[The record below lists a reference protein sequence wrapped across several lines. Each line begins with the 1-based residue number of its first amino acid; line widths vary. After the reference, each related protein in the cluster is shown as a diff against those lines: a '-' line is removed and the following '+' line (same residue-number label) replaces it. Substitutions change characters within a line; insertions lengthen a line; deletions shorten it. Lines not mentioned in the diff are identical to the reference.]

1 MDPSQSNL
9 HISEE
14 YANSPVTVAILEAKN
29 EGLEELSTSQTIGER
44 RSFIKN
50 ELDEDTMALDVDFE
64 EKPVSLVPK
73 KFKKRMVEFETDNG
87 IAKNKVKME
96 FDGVLLPLPYRKR
109 VKLESES
116 ALCVLRVNV
125 PCIKEVLTAY
135 SLHASNAPKIHA
147 RVLQSNSSD
156 PGDTESESEESKEMV
171 VIKAEQNDDDVTF
184 VGKSIIDLEYLD
196 IKPKIK
202 VELELS
208 RTLVQIRLDQF
219 SCAPYPINLDRRISE
234 RRFSREFIHSV
245 FGGSPYA
252 ANPPIGKEFLAR
264 HGRAHFMFW
273 NNCKYQPNAP
283 GKVGESG
290 LFYESRPFSPK
301 DDNEFIHHGF
311 SCFAPNEWWYVGDFQ
326 CFAAGSLTKD
336 EWSKEVPKFHKS
348 WSAVLHNDKWG
359 RTVRVMIHLRT
370 QLDREP
376 TDDEIEEAQGLSDEY
391 KHISAE
397 EIKNAFD
404 QGKQCLGILVLKC
417 VGYDEDLQ
425 RELVQKFPSWVP
437 KIKSGKKA
445 KESAKR
451 KKKNMKTRKVK
462 AVREHDAIE
471 EAGHVAGSD
480 EAFNGTKAQQYKHTG
495 TRSRPVRTA

>member
-1 MDPSQSNL
+1 M
-9 HISEE
+9 
-14 YANSPVTVAILEAKN
+14 LEAQN

-44 RSFIKN
+44 ISSIKN
-50 ELDEDTMALDVDFE
+50 ELDEDTTALDVDFE
-64 EKPVSLVPK
+64 AKPASLIPK
-73 KFKKRMVEFETDNG
+73 KSKKRMVEFETDNG
-87 IAKNKVKME
+87 IANNKVKME

-109 VKLESES
+109 IKLESES
-116 ALCVLRVNV
+116 ALCVHRVNV

-135 SLHASNAPKIHA
+135 SLHASNAPKTHA

-156 PGDTESESEESKEMV
+156 PGDTESESEESKETV
-171 VIKAEQNDDDVTF
+171 EIKAEQNDDDVTF
-184 VGKSIIDLEYLD
+184 VGKSIDLEYLD

-264 HGRAHFMFW
+264 HGRAHLMFW
-273 NNCKYQPNAP
+273 NNCKYQPNA
-283 GKVGESG
+283 KVGESG

-311 SCFAPNEWWYVGDFQ
+311 SCFAPNEWW
-326 CFAAGSLTKD
+326 
-336 EWSKEVPKFHKS
+336 
-348 WSAVLHNDKWG
+348 
-359 RTVRVMIHLRT
+359 
-370 QLDREP
+370 EP

-404 QGKQCLGILVLKC
+404 QGEQCLGILVLKC

-437 KIKSGKKA
+437 KIKSGGKKA
-445 KESAKR
+445 KKSAKR

-480 EAFNGTKAQQYKHTG
+480 EAFNGTKAQQYKHWDQKS
-495 TRSRPVRTA
+495 TRPYRIDQKTVAMALILS

>member
-1 MDPSQSNL
+1 M
-9 HISEE
+9 
-14 YANSPVTVAILEAKN
+14 LEAKN

-44 RSFIKN
+44 ISSIKN
-50 ELDEDTMALDVDFE
+50 ELDEDTTALDVDFE
-64 EKPVSLVPK
+64 VKPTSLIRK
-73 KFKKRMVEFETDNG
+73 KSKKRMVEFETDNG
-87 IAKNKVKME
+87 IANNKVKME

-116 ALCVLRVNV
+116 ALLR
-125 PCIKEVLTAY
+125 
-135 SLHASNAPKIHA
+135 ASNATKIHA
-147 RVLQSNSSD
+147 RVLRSNSLD

-171 VIKAEQNDDDVTF
+171 VIEAEQNDDDVAF
-184 VGKSIIDLEYLD
+184 VGKVIDLEYLD

-234 RRFSREFIHSV
+234 RRFSREFIHGV

-336 EWSKEVPKFHKS
+336 EWNKEVPKFHKS
-348 WSAVLHNDKWG
+348 WSDVLHNDKWG

-370 QLDREP
+370 QLGREP
-376 TDDEIEEAQGLSDEY
+376 TEDEIEEAQGLSDEY

-404 QGKQCLGILVLKC
+404 QGEQCLGILVLKC

-437 KIKSGKKA
+437 KIKSGGKKA
-445 KESAKR
+445 KAEKSSKR
-451 KKKNMKTRKVK
+451 KKNMKTRKVK

-471 EAGHVAGSD
+471 EAEHVTGSD
-480 EAFNGTKAQQYKHTG
+480 EAFDGTKAQYKHTG